1 MFRFLFLYISLAGL
15 ALLILACSELNP
27 DTSVL
32 TVGQCNNPYD
42 PQYAT
47 SPQGSGLND
56 TATFKWGNDKDSGN
70 YSREELNNIVLKEEW
85 RNQDMDNGRDSIED
99 ICKIGGGFWGRDYS
113 KVDADGKLLPQ
124 TALFWECVLD
134 NHTGL
139 LWYNEASSAYTNS
152 AKPTLYSKISTLYG
166 PDEDDPQQSG
176 YKHSAGL
183 EIKQDYN
190 AEGIC
195 GRNNWDIPSVNQLI
209 SLRALGY
216 QLTIDRSY
224 FTAFVLNKEPMDPF
238 TYTDSIIY
246 SSKSKQTDDADNAVD
261 VRVLCKESLDKLG
274 VNGAESKR
282 ERDEFI
288 LNKNIG
294 ICNIAWD
301 KILWSKEQCEN
312 NKYFV
317 LSTLEGIIK
326 CRYNTDTFALPSEG
340 AGIRMLHKLVAP
352 LTRDEHQAIL
362 NTL

>member
-1 MFRFLFLYISLAGL
+1 MFRFLFLYISLAGF

-70 YSREELNNIVLKEEW
+70 YSREELNDIVLKEEW

-99 ICKIGGGFWGRDYS
+99 ICKIGGGVWGRDYS
-113 KVDADGKLLPQ
+113 KVHKDGYLLPQ

-139 LWYNEASSAYTNS
+139 LWYNEASSAYTDS
-152 AKPTLYSKISTLYG
+152 AKPTVYSKISTLYG
-166 PDEDDPQQSG
+166 PNEDDPQQSG
-176 YKHSAGL
+176 YKHSEGDG
-183 EIKQDYN
+183 IKNSYKY
-190 AEGIC
+190 ETKC
-195 GRNNWDIPSVNQLI
+195 GRDNWDIPSVNQLI

-216 QLTIDRSY
+216 QPTIDRSY
-224 FTAFVLNKEPMDPF
+224 FTAFEIYKEPMDPF
-238 TYTDSIIY
+238 TYNIEQY
-246 SSKSKQTDDADNAVD
+246 EEDN
-261 VRVLCKESLDKLG
+261 RTLCRQSLDDLG
-274 VNGAESKR
+274 VNDTESKS
-282 ERDEFI
+282 DIDAII
-288 LNKNIG
+288 LESNLG
-294 ICNIAWD
+294 ICTRAWD
-301 KILWSKEQCEN
+301 KMLWSKEMCGN
-312 NKYFV
+312 TSYFA

-326 CRYNTDTFALPSEG
+326 CINASNHYELPSEG

-352 LTRDEHQAIL
+352 LSRDEHQAIL